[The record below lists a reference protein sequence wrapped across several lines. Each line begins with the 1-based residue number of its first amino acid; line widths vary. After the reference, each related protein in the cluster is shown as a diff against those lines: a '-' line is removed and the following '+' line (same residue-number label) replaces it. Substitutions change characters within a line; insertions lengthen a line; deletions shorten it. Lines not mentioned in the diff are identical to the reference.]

1 MGIAFI
7 SAPTLMALACPF
19 EEEKRKAP
27 ITEDK
32 DFAEGIR
39 EIMVIILGG
48 TGHVGSA
55 VAEYLLEKGQA
66 VTIITHRRE
75 KTAAWEKRG
84 AQTAVVDVNETAKLR
99 EIFKTGT
106 RLFLLNP
113 PADPT
118 GDTVEEEERSLSSI
132 LHALENSGI
141 EKTVAESTGGA
152 RPGEGIGDLGVLYA
166 MEKRLEAMKMPTE
179 IIRAGYYMSNWDGAL
194 ATAKDEGV
202 VHTLYPLDF
211 KLPMVAPQDIGKV
224 AANFLIA
231 PVGETRIHYV
241 EGPEPYSS
249 ADVAAAFSR
258 ALHKPVKAVQTPPEK
273 WLTTLKQM
281 GFSDKAARSMAA
293 MTKIT
298 LENPDIAPS
307 PIRGETT
314 LRQYVE
320 NLVLPPA

>member
-1 MGIAFI
+1 
-7 SAPTLMALACPF
+7 
-19 EEEKRKAP
+19 
-27 ITEDK
+27 
-32 DFAEGIR
+32 
-39 EIMVIILGG
+39 MVIILGG

-55 VAEYLLEKGQA
+55 VAEHLLKKGQQ
-66 VTIITHRRE
+66 VTIITRRRE
-75 KTAAWEKRG
+75 KTPTWEKRG
-84 AQTAVVDVNETAKLR
+84 AKTAVVDVNETAKLH

-113 PADPT
+113 PADPQ
-118 GDTVEEEERSLSSI
+118 GDTVAEEERTLASI
-132 LHALENSGI
+132 LNALKDSGI

-152 RPGEGIGDLGVLYA
+152 RPGDGIGDLGVLYT
-166 MEKRLEAMKMPTE
+166 MEKRLEAMKVPAE
-179 IIRAGYYMSNWDGAL
+179 IIRAGYYMSNWDAAL
-194 ATAKDEGV
+194 ATAKNEGV
-202 VHTLYPLDF
+202 VHTLYPIDF
-211 KLPMVAPQDIGKV
+211 KLPMVAPKDIGKV
-224 AANFLIA
+224 AANLLMA

-258 ALHKPVKAVQTPPEK
+258 ALNKPVKAVQTPPEK
-273 WLTTLKQM
+273 WLATLKQM

-298 LENPDIAPS
+298 LENPDIAQS

-314 LRQYVE
+314 LWQYVE